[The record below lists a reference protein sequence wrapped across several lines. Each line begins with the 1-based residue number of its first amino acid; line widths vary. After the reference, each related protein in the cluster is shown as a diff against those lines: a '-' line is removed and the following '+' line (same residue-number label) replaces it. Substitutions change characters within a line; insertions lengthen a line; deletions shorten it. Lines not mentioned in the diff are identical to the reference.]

1 MGISDKRMNKQAYLK
16 DIFQQH
22 QTAVTIAL
30 LFLYFLISSI
40 INANAVLM
48 EGMRQAQLP
57 FLTWEP
63 YVWEMTSALSSFL
76 VVLVLAVLMRV
87 FPWNWDHQLKSLSL
101 YFSFGLAFTFAH
113 IVLML
118 TFRSLI
124 YAFNSAQYNFA
135 TTPTQWLF
143 ELAYEMQ
150 KDVWSFLFF
159 VVAIA
164 CYRYVMAQW
173 LGDATNIK
181 VKKLTQASD
190 NERRGGHTSHSDHLK
205 AQNHSTDSSNYLL
218 LVKKLGK
225 EFLINKKDI
234 AWAGSSG
241 NYVNLYVNGDVYPM
255 RTTLTAFLT
264 DNSHLPIERVHRS
277 FAVNINEI
285 DNIELHDSG
294 DGVIT
299 LKSGSTV
306 KMSRR
311 YKLLLPQAQHK

>member
-1 MGISDKRMNKQAYLK
+1 MGISDKRMNKQAYFK
-16 DIFQQH
+16 EIFQQH

-48 EGMRQAQLP
+48 EGMRQAPLQ

-76 VVLVLAVLMRV
+76 VVLVLAVLMRL
-87 FPWNWDHQLKSLSL
+87 FPWNWNHQLRSVTL
-101 YFSFGLAFTFAH
+101 YCGFALLFAFAH
-113 IVLML
+113 IGLMVAL
-118 TFRSLI
+118 RSI
-124 YAFNSAQYNFA
+124 TYALNDAQYDFA
-135 TTPTQWLF
+135 TTPQQWLF
-143 ELAYEMQ
+143 ELTYEMQ
-150 KDVWSFLFF
+150 KDVWSFVFF

-164 CYRYVMAQW
+164 CYRYVVAQW
-173 LGDATNIK
+173 LGNATDIEVNNP
-181 VKKLTQASD
+181 
-190 NERRGGHTSHSDHLK
+190 NERVKAAQKANQDSDSP
-205 AQNHSTDSSNYLL
+205 NDLL

-225 EFLINKKDI
+225 EFLINKNDI

-277 FAVNINEI
+277 FAVNINQI

-299 LKSGSTV
+299 LKSGTTV

-311 YKLLLPQAQHK
+311 YRLLLAQVQHK